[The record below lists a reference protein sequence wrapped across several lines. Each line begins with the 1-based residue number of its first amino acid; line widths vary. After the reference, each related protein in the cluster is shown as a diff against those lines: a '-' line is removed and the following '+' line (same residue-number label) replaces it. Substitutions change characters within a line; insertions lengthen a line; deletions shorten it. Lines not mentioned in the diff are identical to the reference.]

1 MWSFFSRDPAKG
13 FPYEVGERVE
23 GVGTEDSVWALH
35 HGKQKSNGQPVSV
48 FMFDVTSSNETVK
61 QTAQASAKRLK
72 TLRHPNVLTFID
84 SLETDKCIYVVT
96 EPIKPL
102 ELHLREASENGNINE
117 LAISW
122 GLHQI
127 VKGVSFLL
135 NSVNLIH
142 NNVCMSSMFVDAAG
156 EWKLGGVDYM
166 YPASGEGS
174 NYPPIKMLPALEKYD
189 PPEKNM
195 SSSRMKK
202 SNKWSADMWGLGCL
216 IWEVFNGK
224 LPRTSSLKVI
234 GKVPKSLVRHYCE
247 LVSAN
252 PASRPSPDKFLEN
265 CKQPNCF
272 MANYFVQTNLFLVEI
287 QIKDPHEQNAF
298 FTDLTKHLDTFPS
311 DYCKF
316 KILPQ
321 LLNAFQFGNGGP
333 SVLPPLFKLGK
344 LLDNTEYQARIVP
357 CVVKL
362 FTSTD
367 RATRILLLRQLP
379 LFAEHLQPDV
389 VNSQV
394 FPNMVSGFMDTNPA
408 IREQSVK
415 AMLLLAPKLNDNN
428 LNNEL
433 MKHFARLQSRDDQG
447 PIRTN
452 TTVCLGKIV
461 PHLNPATRQKV
472 VSSAF
477 MRAMKDPFPAAR
489 IAGVLALCNNVQF
502 FTTTDA
508 AMKALPALCML
519 TVDQD
524 KQVRDHV
531 FKTIQVFIEKLQT
544 ASDDPEEA
552 EKMNRTAGMINTSST
567 VSTGW
572 AGWMT
577 TGVRGVTSITSKLYT
592 GTNKPDPK
600 AQAPPAVPTP
610 APQNI
615 PEEPPL
621 SVVVESSI
629 PAPQSSYQHPYMEAV
644 APDAGEDANGWE
656 DEEWDNFETVPRKPT
671 VSKSKRKIVMLSELR
686 AMEEEIWHDLHTTS
700 TEKSNHEEPPQPQ
713 ADDFNSWDHNE
724 WGDVE
729 EEKEEEENVA
739 PDDNGWGGGWED
751 AWSNAE
757 TMDKKKSPKFSSKVN
772 KSTKK
777 DEPTPASSYNWSQEP
792 EKTAEDDNF
801 FSEFLEKPKKTLT
814 TKKPATPKQQKP
826 QKPLPSTKAIKSIP
840 AKPSVT
846 KTSDWSADGWGED
859 GWETADVNEGL
870 TKAERAKLEREE
882 KRKLRQKQLE
892 DKRAAKSSNKLG
904 SRKCD

>member
-102 ELHLREASENGNINE
+102 ELHLKEASQNGNINE

-344 LLDNTEYQARIVP
+344 LLDSTEYQARIVP

-461 PHLNPATRQKV
+461 PHLNPVTRQKV

-502 FTTTDA
+502 FTTADA

-552 EKMNRTAGMINTSST
+552 EKMSRAIYFACICGDFTA
-567 VSTGW
+567 STGW

-577 TGVRGVTSITSKLYT
+577 TGVRGVTSITSKENT
-592 GTNKPDPK
+592 VKSS
-600 AQAPPAVPTP
+600 PPTAPTP

-621 SVVVESSI
+621 SVVVESI
-629 PAPQSSYQHPYMEAV
+629 PAPQSSHQHPYMEDV

-656 DEEWDNFETVPRKPT
+656 DEEWDNFE
-671 VSKSKRKIVMLSELR
+671 KS
-686 AMEEEIWHDLHTTS
+686 T
-700 TEKSNHEEPPQPQ
+700 HEETPQPQ
-713 ADDFNSWDHNE
+713 ADNFNSWDHNE
-724 WGDVE
+724 WGDVN

-739 PDDNGWGGGWED
+739 PNDNGWGGEWED

-757 TMDKKKSPKFSSKVN
+757 TMVN
-772 KSTKK
+772 KPTKK

-792 EKTAEDDNF
+792 AKTTEEDDF
-801 FSEFLEKPKKTLT
+801 FSEFLEKPKKVIY
-814 TKKPATPKQQKP
+814 
-826 QKPLPSTKAIKSIP
+826 S
-840 AKPSVT
+840 
-846 KTSDWSADGWGED
+846 DGWGED

-892 DKRAAKSSNKLG
+892 EKRAAKSSNKLG

>member
-102 ELHLREASENGNINE
+102 ELHLKEASQNGNINE

-344 LLDNTEYQARIVP
+344 LLDSTEYQARIVP

-461 PHLNPATRQKV
+461 PHLNPVTRQKV

-502 FTTTDA
+502 FTTADA

-552 EKMNRTAGMINTSST
+552 EKMNRTAGMINTST
-567 VSTGW
+567 TASTGW

-600 AQAPPAVPTP
+600 AQAPPAAPTP

-621 SVVVESSI
+621 SVVVESI
-629 PAPQSSYQHPYMEAV
+629 PAPQSSHQHPYMEDV

-656 DEEWDNFETVPRKPT
+656 DEEWDNFEET
-671 VSKSKRKIVMLSELR
+671 
-686 AMEEEIWHDLHTTS
+686 
-700 TEKSNHEEPPQPQ
+700 PQPQ
-713 ADDFNSWDHNE
+713 ADNFNSWDHNE
-724 WGDVE
+724 WGDVN

-739 PDDNGWGGGWED
+739 PNDNGWGGEWED

-772 KSTKK
+772 KPTKK

-792 EKTAEDDNF
+792 AKTTEEDDF
-801 FSEFLEKPKKTLT
+801 FSEFLEKPKK
-814 TKKPATPKQQKP
+814 
-826 QKPLPSTKAIKSIP
+826 
-840 AKPSVT
+840 PSVA

-892 DKRAAKSSNKLG
+892 EKRAAKSSNKLG